1 MSILDLI
8 HIRIKEGGEYMKKM
22 LIMAMSVVLMGSMA
36 FAAEKAAA
44 AAAPAE
50 KAIQME
56 GIIIDNACATANKAN
71 LPEFIKTH
79 PKSCA
84 LMPNCVKSGYSL
96 YMPDGT
102 LKAFDKTSN
111 VKIEMFLKKKASRLD
126 VMLTVKEKNGELQLI
141 TIMNSMKKAAPAK
154 AAAKM

>member
-1 MSILDLI
+1 
-8 HIRIKEGGEYMKKM
+8 MKKM
-22 LIMAMSVVLMGSMA
+22 LILVLSLVLTASVA
-36 FAAEKAAA
+36 FAQEKAAA
-44 AAAPAE
+44 APE
-50 KAIQME
+50 KAVQME
-56 GIIIDNACATANKAN
+56 GTIIDNACATANKAK

-96 YMPDGT
+96 YLPDGT

-141 TIMNSMKKAAPAK
+141 TIMNSMKKTAPAK
-154 AAAKM
+154 TAAKA